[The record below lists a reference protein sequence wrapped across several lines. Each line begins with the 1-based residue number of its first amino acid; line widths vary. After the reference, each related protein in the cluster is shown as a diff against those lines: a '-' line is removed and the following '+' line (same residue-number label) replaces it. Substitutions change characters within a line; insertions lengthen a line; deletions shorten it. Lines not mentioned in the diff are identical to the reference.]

1 MVILIAGETQIPPIG
16 TPCRDKDG
24 TGYGILGLYLW
35 LKCRYF
41 TVDLYRFQMKLLI
54 EAILL
59 ENHTPHMEL
68 ISLCIIY
75 MERFQTV
82 AQWFYEIL
90 CVKFILP
97 VGL

>member
-1 MVILIAGETQIPPIG
+1 M
-16 TPCRDKDG
+16 
-24 TGYGILGLYLW
+24 
-35 LKCRYF
+35 
-41 TVDLYRFQMKLLI
+41 DLYRFQMELLI
-54 EAILL
+54 EAVLF

-82 AQWFYEIL
+82 AQRFYEIF